1 MKDLKGHASL
11 VVGASRGIGRAVA
24 EYLIR
29 HGAKVAF
36 TYYSSAD
43 AAKEITKMA
52 SKHDTEALAI
62 QADATDIDSLRQMLN
77 QASEAFGGLDSL
89 IFVTAGNIIS
99 KPTAELTIEE
109 YDGMFDVVRGTY
121 FTLQKSLQYLKKNG
135 SIVCF
140 STGGTKMAM
149 PTQGAYT
156 GAKAA
161 IERFC
166 LSLSKETGEKG
177 IRVNMIAPGV
187 TKTDG
192 LTISDDMMEQLK
204 QQTPLGRLGEPEDI
218 APAVAFLVSD
228 KARWI
233 NGQIIGINGG
243 IL

>member
-11 VVGASRGIGRAVA
+11 IVGASRGIGRAIA
-24 EYLIR
+24 EEFINQ
-29 HGAKVAF
+29 GARVAF
-36 TYYSSAD
+36 TYHSSD
-43 AAKEITKMA
+43 EAAKEIVKMA
-52 SKHDTEALAI
+52 SKNGTEAFPI
-62 QADATDIDSLRQMLN
+62 QADARDIDSLRQMLTDAN
-77 QASEAFGGLDSL
+77 ESLGGLDSL
-89 IFVTAGNIIS
+89 VFVTAGKIIS
-99 KPTAELTIEE
+99 KPTADMTLEE

-121 FTLQKSLQYLKKNG
+121 FALQKSLQYLNRNG

-166 LSLSKETGEKG
+166 LSLSKEAGEKG
-177 IRVNMIAPGV
+177 IRVNLIAPGV

-192 LTISDDMMEQLK
+192 LTIDKDMIEQLK
-204 QQTPLGRLGEPEDI
+204 QQTPLGRLGETEDI
-218 APAVAFLVSD
+218 APVVAFLISD

-233 NGQIIGINGG
+233 NGQIIGVNGG

>member
-1 MKDLKGHASL
+1 MNNLKGHASL

-29 HGAKVAF
+29 QGARVAF
-36 TYYSSAD
+36 TYHSTAD
-43 AAKEITKMA
+43 AAKELNKLA
-52 SKHDTEALAI
+52 SKHKTEALAI
-62 QADATDIDSLRQMLN
+62 QADARDIDSLRQMLAE
-77 QASEAFGGLDSL
+77 ASEAFGGLDSL

-99 KPTAELTIEE
+99 KPTAELSLEE

-121 FTLQKSLQYLKKNG
+121 FTLQKSLQYLNKNG

-166 LSLSKETGEKG
+166 LSLSKEGGEMG
-177 IRVNMIAPGV
+177 IRVNLVSPGV

-192 LTISDDMMEQLK
+192 LTISNQMIGQLK
-204 QQTPLGRLGEPEDI
+204 EQTPLGRLGEPGDI
-218 APAVAFLVSD
+218 APVVAFLVSD
-228 KARWI
+228 EARWI
-233 NGQIIGINGG
+233 NGQIIGVNGG